1 MVKVFES
8 THVYDQNELLEF
20 LDDLR
25 KDYSIILFSGQMGA
39 GKTTIIKNFCNF
51 IKVVD
56 DIASPTYSLVNE
68 YQSELGETI
77 YHFDFYRIDE
87 EYEALDI
94 GVEEYFNSGNL
105 CLIEWPEKIENLL
118 PESYIKIEI
127 EEENGKRKITL
138 STKH

>member
-51 IKVVD
+51 IKLVD

-118 PESYIKIEI
+118 PESYVKIEI